1 MLVLHSTATN
11 KCQVYAIDTSQPRLP
26 IKFLVDFQYPR
37 QWGLG
42 FVASKS
48 TLNAVGGELECND
61 KGLGKF
67 PTDVQS
73 CDLKDW
79 RKKDS
84 FRWESGPE
92 FSGRKPSPVLVPLDG
107 NIYAHARGTCH
118 LTQSGCEA
126 DPQKNPFEVFRP
138 GCGWEPLL
146 DPPFTELYSKSC
158 HPFFEISTVI
168 DKKNYVGFEAL
179 RKEGHDPKK
188 KELYSFDVAS
198 VSSEVNGWKHI
209 SLEDPSCDVRGRN
222 LLKCNWKEG
231 FMVCGMSEVA
241 NNLMFRCTRGF
252 TSRDETDVEV
262 FAWDLAAKLEETPA
276 QVEPVVKVEKEK
288 STESYSATTLGKGN
302 SNGFV
307 RRLKSYFL
315 GWECFPR

>member
-1 MLVLHSTATN
+1 M
-11 KCQVYAIDTSQPRLP
+11 
-26 IKFLVDFQYPR
+26 
-37 QWGLG
+37 
-42 FVASKS
+42 
-48 TLNAVGGELECND
+48 
-61 KGLGKF
+61 
-67 PTDVQS
+67 
-73 CDLKDW
+73 
-79 RKKDS
+79 
-84 FRWESGPE
+84 
-92 FSGRKPSPVLVPLDG
+92 
-107 NIYAHARGTCH
+107 
-118 LTQSGCEA
+118 
-126 DPQKNPFEVFRP
+126 
-138 GCGWEPLL
+138 
-146 DPPFTELYSKSC
+146 
-158 HPFFEISTVI
+158 
-168 DKKNYVGFEAL
+168 GFEAL